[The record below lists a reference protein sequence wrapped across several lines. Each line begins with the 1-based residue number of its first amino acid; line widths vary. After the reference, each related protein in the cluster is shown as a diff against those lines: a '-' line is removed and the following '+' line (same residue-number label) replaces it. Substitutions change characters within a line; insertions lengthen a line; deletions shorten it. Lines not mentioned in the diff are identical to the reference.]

1 MLLKEGK
8 KEILN
13 ELNCKFIY
21 EVNWNVIDFNWEIKR
36 RIDLYVV
43 EYLKFDDVFNRFKNL
58 VEDIKKFWK
67 EVFIDIN
74 VIENEWIE
82 IEYFV
87 EEYKLYLYFI

>member
-13 ELNCKFIY
+13 ELNCKFID

-43 EYLKFDDVFNRFKNL
+43 EYLKFDDVLNRFKNL